1 MEERLTEG
9 SGNIFADLGLPDPEE
24 RAYKAELVMALKG
37 IMTRRGLTQTAAAAL
52 CGTDQGTLSKVLRGR
67 IALVTTDRLLRWIR
81 SLGGAV
87 RITVTEA
94 PDAPAPTVTV
104 QYCPV

>member
-37 IMTRRGLTQTAAAAL
+37 IMTRNRPCA
-52 CGTDQGTLSKVLRGR
+52 R
-67 IALVTTDRLLRWIR
+67 
-81 SLGGAV
+81 
-87 RITVTEA
+87 
-94 PDAPAPTVTV
+94 
-104 QYCPV
+104 